1 MNSAAKTHDD
11 TTRESIYKALKE
23 DIIYLRLVPGA
34 MISENECAKRFNVSR
49 TPIRD
54 AISRLQ
60 IDNLV
65 EVRPQRGTFVS
76 LIDLDYVKDI
86 IYMRHSIETNIYT
99 ELIDVI
105 SDQQIEMLLENIEEQ
120 KRIIERIAQ
129 GAPEVDFFNIDSRF
143 HKQAYSYVDRAK
155 LWEIIQQLKVHY
167 TRFRM
172 LDLVK
177 KKDFNT
183 LLMEHCS
190 IMDFIQRKDKAAMSD
205 MMTKHLYGGINRLS
219 DKIKNDYKDYF
230 VP

>member
-1 MNSAAKTHDD
+1 MNNEAKANDES
-11 TTRESIYKALKE
+11 TREHIYRALKE

-34 MISENECAKRFNVSR
+34 MISENDCAKRFSVSR

-76 LIDLDYVKDI
+76 LIDLDYVEDI
-86 IYMRHSIETNIYT
+86 IYMRHAVETNIFT

-105 SDQQIEMLLENIEEQ
+105 TDLQLEVLLQNIEEQ
-120 KRIIERIAQ
+120 KHIIKAISE
-129 GAPEVDFFNIDSRF
+129 GASEVEFFNVDSQF
-143 HKQAYSYVDRAK
+143 HKYAYSYVNRTK

-177 KKDFNT
+177 TKDFKT
-183 LLMEHCS
+183 LLKEHCS
-190 IMDFIQRKDKAAMSD
+190 IVDMIQKKDKKAIRD
-205 MMTKHLYGGINRLS
+205 IMTEHLYGGINRLS
-219 DKIKNDYKDYF
+219 DKIKNDYRDYF
-230 VP
+230 VK